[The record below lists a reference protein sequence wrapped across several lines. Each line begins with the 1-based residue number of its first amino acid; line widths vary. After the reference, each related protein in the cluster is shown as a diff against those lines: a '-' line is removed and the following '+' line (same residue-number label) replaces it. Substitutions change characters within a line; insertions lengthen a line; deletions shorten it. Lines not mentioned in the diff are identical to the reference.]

1 MQLTRRSVFSCV
13 SGVPVLVLVVRRRS
27 GFLHPTE
34 SPHEQ
39 GLVAVASSSDL
50 VTLVSNNKIER
61 ERKKDLYSLRNVVH
75 VS

>member
-50 VTLVSNNKIER
+50 VTLEWCR
-61 ERKKDLYSLRNVVH
+61 GTTPGDH
-75 VS
+75 VTGYIYT